1 MLKTFY
7 ISLFMLFST
16 FSFSQT
22 AMSIIED
29 SPNHNTLEAL
39 INSVGLNATLSGV
52 GTFTVFAPTDAAFAS
67 LNPTLVATLTGDPT
81 GKLTKALLYH
91 VLGAEVLSN
100 TLTDGQTATTVF
112 GQDITVSINAMMEV
126 FINTAQVTAPDLDAT
141 NGVVHVIDQVLL
153 PPNLT
158 VADVVINSTVHT
170 TLERAVI
177 AADLVGALS
186 NLNGNFTVFAPTDDA
201 FAAFDAATL
210 TILTDNADTKLKN
223 ALLYHVLGAEVLS
236 STLTDGQV
244 ASTLF
249 GQEITVTID
258 ASGGVKIND
267 ANVII
272 ADIPTLNGVVHVLDA
287 VILPP
292 NVTVADVV
300 INSAVHE
307 TLEGAVIAADL
318 AGALSNL
325 EGTFTVFAPTDDAF
339 AAFDAATL
347 TILTSN
353 VDTKLRNALLYHVLG
368 AEVLSSDLSDGQTAA
383 TLFGQDITVTIDAMG
398 GVKINDANVVI
409 ADIQTLN
416 GVVHVLDAVILPPNV
431 TVADVVINSA
441 VHETLEGA
449 VIAADLAGALSNLE
463 GTFTVFAPTDDA
475 FAAFDAATLAILTSN
490 ADTKLRRALLYH
502 VLGAE
507 VLSSDLSDGQTAT
520 TLFNQ
525 DITVTI
531 DASGGVKINDAN
543 VVIADI
549 QTLNGV
555 VHVLDA
561 VILPPNVT
569 VADVVINSAVHET
582 LEAAV
587 VAADLAG
594 ALSDLS
600 ANYTVFAPT
609 DDAFA
614 PVDVTT
620 LLLDPTGDLQKILQY
635 HVLASE
641 VFAADLS
648 DGQVATTL
656 LGQDITVGID
666 AAGAVTINGN
676 ALVTA
681 ADITTLNGVVHVL
694 NNVLL
699 PDLTS
704 VKDLNQVN
712 FKVFPNP
719 TTDFITIEL
728 PTEMMDGNVE
738 AQLIGTQGNVLRTW
752 EINDVNPTIDVTKY
766 TTGTYFILLRTNKNY
781 ALSTI
786 VIK

>member
-1 MLKTFY
+1 M
-7 ISLFMLFST
+7 
-16 FSFSQT
+16 
-22 AMSIIED
+22 
-29 SPNHNTLEAL
+29 
-39 INSVGLNATLSGV
+39 
-52 GTFTVFAPTDAAFAS
+52 
-67 LNPTLVATLTGDPT
+67 
-81 GKLTKALLYH
+81 
-91 VLGAEVLSN
+91 
-100 TLTDGQTATTVF
+100 
-112 GQDITVSINAMMEV
+112 
-126 FINTAQVTAPDLDAT
+126 
-141 NGVVHVIDQVLL
+141 
-153 PPNLT
+153 
-158 VADVVINSTVHT
+158 
-170 TLERAVI
+170 
-177 AADLVGALS
+177 
-186 NLNGNFTVFAPTDDA
+186 
-201 FAAFDAATL
+201 
-210 TILTDNADTKLKN
+210 
-223 ALLYHVLGAEVLS
+223 
-236 STLTDGQV
+236 
-244 ASTLF
+244 
-249 GQEITVTID
+249 
-258 ASGGVKIND
+258 
-267 ANVII
+267 
-272 ADIPTLNGVVHVLDA
+272 
-287 VILPP
+287 
-292 NVTVADVV
+292 
-300 INSAVHE
+300 
-307 TLEGAVIAADL
+307 
-318 AGALSNL
+318 
-325 EGTFTVFAPTDDAF
+325 
-339 AAFDAATL
+339 
-347 TILTSN
+347 
-353 VDTKLRNALLYHVLG
+353 YHVLG

-398 GVKINDANVVI
+398 GVKINDANVII

>member
-39 INSVGLNATLSGV
+39 INSAGLNATLSGV

-170 TLERAVI
+170 TLEGAVI

-186 NLNGNFTVFAPTDDA
+186 DLNGNFTVFAPTDDA

-398 GVKINDANVVI
+398 GVKINDANVII

>member
-1 MLKTFY
+1 M
-7 ISLFMLFST
+7 
-16 FSFSQT
+16 
-22 AMSIIED
+22 
-29 SPNHNTLEAL
+29 
-39 INSVGLNATLSGV
+39 
-52 GTFTVFAPTDAAFAS
+52 
-67 LNPTLVATLTGDPT
+67 
-81 GKLTKALLYH
+81 
-91 VLGAEVLSN
+91 
-100 TLTDGQTATTVF
+100 
-112 GQDITVSINAMMEV
+112 
-126 FINTAQVTAPDLDAT
+126 
-141 NGVVHVIDQVLL
+141 
-153 PPNLT
+153 
-158 VADVVINSTVHT
+158 
-170 TLERAVI
+170 
-177 AADLVGALS
+177 
-186 NLNGNFTVFAPTDDA
+186 
-201 FAAFDAATL
+201 
-210 TILTDNADTKLKN
+210 
-223 ALLYHVLGAEVLS
+223 
-236 STLTDGQV
+236 
-244 ASTLF
+244 
-249 GQEITVTID
+249 
-258 ASGGVKIND
+258 
-267 ANVII
+267 
-272 ADIPTLNGVVHVLDA
+272 
-287 VILPP
+287 
-292 NVTVADVV
+292 
-300 INSAVHE
+300 
-307 TLEGAVIAADL
+307 
-318 AGALSNL
+318 
-325 EGTFTVFAPTDDAF
+325 
-339 AAFDAATL
+339 
-347 TILTSN
+347 
-353 VDTKLRNALLYHVLG
+353 
-368 AEVLSSDLSDGQTAA
+368 
-383 TLFGQDITVTIDAMG
+383 
-398 GVKINDANVVI
+398 
-409 ADIQTLN
+409 
-416 GVVHVLDAVILPPNV
+416 
-431 TVADVVINSA
+431 VINSA

>member
-1 MLKTFY
+1 M
-7 ISLFMLFST
+7 
-16 FSFSQT
+16 
-22 AMSIIED
+22 
-29 SPNHNTLEAL
+29 
-39 INSVGLNATLSGV
+39 
-52 GTFTVFAPTDAAFAS
+52 
-67 LNPTLVATLTGDPT
+67 
-81 GKLTKALLYH
+81 
-91 VLGAEVLSN
+91 
-100 TLTDGQTATTVF
+100 
-112 GQDITVSINAMMEV
+112 
-126 FINTAQVTAPDLDAT
+126 
-141 NGVVHVIDQVLL
+141 
-153 PPNLT
+153 
-158 VADVVINSTVHT
+158 
-170 TLERAVI
+170 
-177 AADLVGALS
+177 
-186 NLNGNFTVFAPTDDA
+186 
-201 FAAFDAATL
+201 
-210 TILTDNADTKLKN
+210 
-223 ALLYHVLGAEVLS
+223 
-236 STLTDGQV
+236 
-244 ASTLF
+244 
-249 GQEITVTID
+249 
-258 ASGGVKIND
+258 
-267 ANVII
+267 
-272 ADIPTLNGVVHVLDA
+272 
-287 VILPP
+287 
-292 NVTVADVV
+292 
-300 INSAVHE
+300 
-307 TLEGAVIAADL
+307 
-318 AGALSNL
+318 
-325 EGTFTVFAPTDDAF
+325 
-339 AAFDAATL
+339 
-347 TILTSN
+347 
-353 VDTKLRNALLYHVLG
+353 
-368 AEVLSSDLSDGQTAA
+368 
-383 TLFGQDITVTIDAMG
+383 
-398 GVKINDANVVI
+398 
-409 ADIQTLN
+409 
-416 GVVHVLDAVILPPNV
+416 
-431 TVADVVINSA
+431 
-441 VHETLEGA
+441 
-449 VIAADLAGALSNLE
+449 AGALSNLE

>member
-1 MLKTFY
+1 MLKTLY
-7 ISLFMLFST
+7 VTLFMLFST

-22 AMSIIED
+22 VMSIIED
-29 SPNHNTLEAL
+29 SPAHNTLESL
-39 INSVGLNATLSGV
+39 INSAGLNATLSGA

-67 LNPTLVATLTGDPT
+67 LDPALVSTLTGDPT

-100 TLTDGQTATTVF
+100 TLTDGQMATTLF
-112 GQDITVSINAMMEV
+112 GQDITVTINAMMEV
-126 FINTAQVTAPDLDAT
+126 FINTAQVTGPDLDAT

-153 PPNLT
+153 PPNVT
-158 VADVVINSTVHT
+158 VADVVINSDVHE
-170 TLERAVI
+170 TLEGAVI
-177 AADLVGALS
+177 AADLAGALS
-186 NLNGNFTVFAPTDDA
+186 DLNGNFTVFAPTDDA
-201 FAAFDAATL
+201 FTALDAATL
-210 TILTDNADTKLKN
+210 NILTSNADTKLKN
-223 ALLYHVLGAEVLS
+223 ALLYHVLGAEVMS
-236 STLTDGQV
+236 SDLTDGQT
-244 ASTLF
+244 ATTLF
-249 GQEITVTID
+249 GQDITVTID

-300 INSAVHE
+300 INSDVHE

-318 AGALSNL
+318 AGALSDLN
-325 EGTFTVFAPTDDAF
+325 GNFTVFAPTDDAF
-339 AAFDAATL
+339 AALDAATL
-347 TILTSN
+347 NILTSN
-353 VDTKLRNALLYHVLG
+353 ADTKLKNALLYHVLG
-368 AEVLSSDLSDGQTAA
+368 AEVLSSDLTDGQTAT
-383 TLFGQDITVTIDAMG
+383 TLFGQDITVTIDASG
-398 GVKINDANVVI
+398 GVKINEANVII
-409 ADIQTLN
+409 ADIPTLN

-431 TVADVVINSA
+431 TVADVVINSD

-449 VIAADLAGALSNLE
+449 VIAADLAGALSDLSA
-463 GTFTVFAPTDDA
+463 TYTVFAPTDDA
-475 FAAFDAATLAILTSN
+475 FAAFDAATLNILTSN

-507 VLSSDLSDGQTAT
+507 VLSSDLTDGQTAT
-520 TLFNQ
+520 TLFDQ

-543 VVIADI
+543 VIIADI
-549 QTLNGV
+549 PTLNGV

-569 VADVVINSAVHET
+569 VADVVINSPDHMT
-582 LEAAV
+582 LETAV
-587 VAADLAG
+587 EEAQLAG

-614 PVDVTT
+614 PIDVAT
-620 LLLDPTGDLQKILQY
+620 LLTDPTGDLQKILQY
-635 HVLASE
+635 HVLTSE
-641 VFAADLS
+641 VFSSDLT

-656 LGQDITVGID
+656 LGQDIAVGID

-681 ADITTLNGVVHVL
+681 ADITTLNGVVHVV

-719 TTDFITIEL
+719 TTDFITIDL
-728 PTEMMDGNVE
+728 PIEMMDGNVE
-738 AQLIGTQGNVLRTW
+738 AQLIGTQGNVLQTW
-752 EINDVNPTIDVTKY
+752 EINDINPTVDVTKY
-766 TTGTYFILLRTNKNY
+766 SMGTYFILLRTDKNY
-781 ALSTI
+781 ALSPV

>member
-1 MLKTFY
+1 M
-7 ISLFMLFST
+7 
-16 FSFSQT
+16 
-22 AMSIIED
+22 
-29 SPNHNTLEAL
+29 
-39 INSVGLNATLSGV
+39 
-52 GTFTVFAPTDAAFAS
+52 
-67 LNPTLVATLTGDPT
+67 
-81 GKLTKALLYH
+81 
-91 VLGAEVLSN
+91 
-100 TLTDGQTATTVF
+100 
-112 GQDITVSINAMMEV
+112 
-126 FINTAQVTAPDLDAT
+126 
-141 NGVVHVIDQVLL
+141 
-153 PPNLT
+153 
-158 VADVVINSTVHT
+158 
-170 TLERAVI
+170 
-177 AADLVGALS
+177 
-186 NLNGNFTVFAPTDDA
+186 
-201 FAAFDAATL
+201 
-210 TILTDNADTKLKN
+210 
-223 ALLYHVLGAEVLS
+223 
-236 STLTDGQV
+236 
-244 ASTLF
+244 
-249 GQEITVTID
+249 
-258 ASGGVKIND
+258 
-267 ANVII
+267 
-272 ADIPTLNGVVHVLDA
+272 
-287 VILPP
+287 
-292 NVTVADVV
+292 
-300 INSAVHE
+300 
-307 TLEGAVIAADL
+307 

-398 GVKINDANVVI
+398 GVKINDANVII

>member
-7 ISLFMLFST
+7 VTLFMLFST

-29 SPNHNTLEAL
+29 SPDHNTLEAL
-39 INSVGLNATLSGV
+39 INSAGLNATLSGA
-52 GTFTVFAPTDAAFAS
+52 GTFTVFAPTDLAFTN
-67 LNPTLVATLTGDPT
+67 LDPTLVATLTADPT
-81 GKLTKALLYH
+81 GKLAKVLLYH

-126 FINTAQVTAPDLDAT
+126 FINTAQVTTPDLDAT
-141 NGVVHVIDQVLL
+141 NGVVHVI
-153 PPNLT
+153 N
-158 VADVVINSTVHT
+158 
-170 TLERAVI
+170 
-177 AADLVGALS
+177 
-186 NLNGNFTVFAPTDDA
+186 
-201 FAAFDAATL
+201 
-210 TILTDNADTKLKN
+210 
-223 ALLYHVLGAEVLS
+223 EVL
-236 STLTDGQV
+236 
-244 ASTLF
+244 
-249 GQEITVTID
+249 
-258 ASGGVKIND
+258 
-267 ANVII
+267 
-272 ADIPTLNGVVHVLDA
+272 
-287 VILPP
+287 LPP

-300 INSAVHE
+300 INSDVHN

-318 AGALSNL
+318 AVALSDLSANY
-325 EGTFTVFAPTDDAF
+325 TVFAPTDAAF
-339 AAFDAATL
+339 AALDPAVL
-347 TILTSN
+347 TILTNN

-368 AEVLSSDLSDGQTAA
+368 AEVLSSDLTDGQTAS
-383 TLFGQDITVTIDAMG
+383 TLFGQDITVSIDASG
-398 GVKINDANVVI
+398 GVMINNANVVI

-416 GVVHVLDAVILPPNV
+416 GVVHVLDAVILPPNA
-431 TVADVVINSA
+431 TVADVVINSD
-441 VHETLEGA
+441 VHEILEGA
-449 VIAADLAGALSNLE
+449 VIAADLAVALSDLA

-475 FAAFDAATLAILTSN
+475 FAAFDAATLAILTDN
-490 ADTKLRRALLYH
+490 VDTKLRRALLYH

-781 ALSTI
+781 ALSTV

>member
-1 MLKTFY
+1 
-7 ISLFMLFST
+7 MLFST

-39 INSVGLNATLSGV
+39 INSAGLNATLSGV

-170 TLERAVI
+170 TLEGAVI

-186 NLNGNFTVFAPTDDA
+186 DLNGNFTVFAPTDDA

-398 GVKINDANVVI
+398 GVKINDANVII